1 MSIHSS
7 YLLSLTASFVSFAS
21 LYLYQHHR
29 EMELQPTLYNS
40 SHSDLLAQFASLH
53 IACITGDHTIA
64 TFTPPLSHLKIHA
77 WWQKRANQ
85 VETGSRDIL
94 FVMAPDEPRA
104 VTGVVVL
111 SKPGAE
117 TGPFRGMV
125 EKLLVS
131 PDWRRKGLGR
141 ALMMGLEDVARAQG
155 KTLLVCSDVKPDD
168 GGAEGPCLQMLDTET
183 GSPAESFYPALGY
196 VKVSSKS
203 RCNHDSRAIDDPD

>member
-1 MSIHSS
+1 
-7 YLLSLTASFVSFAS
+7 
-21 LYLYQHHR
+21 
-29 EMELQPTLYNS
+29 MELQPTLYNS

-64 TFTPPLSHLKIHA
+64 TFTPPLSHLKIHT

-155 KTLLVCSDVKPDD
+155 KTLL
-168 GGAEGPCLQMLDTET
+168 MLDTET

-196 VKVSSKS
+196 VKFGIIPNFGISPKDGTLKSETFFYKDLRSS
-203 RCNHDSRAIDDPD
+203 NPL